1 MEKIKQWLRNQSN
14 LNPSLSKNKK
24 RGYMKRA
31 IPKDSLEKLRKMFKR
46 YDTGLKGCNPIS

>member
-46 YDTGLKGCNPIS
+46 YDTGLKGCNLIS